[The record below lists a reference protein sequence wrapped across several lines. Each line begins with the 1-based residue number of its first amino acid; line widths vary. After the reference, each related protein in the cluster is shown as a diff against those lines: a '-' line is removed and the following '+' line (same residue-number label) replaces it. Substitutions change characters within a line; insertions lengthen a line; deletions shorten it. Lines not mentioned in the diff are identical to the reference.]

1 MKIGVIRYPGSNC
14 FYDTMRYFNDHDCIE
29 IWYKKDTLD
38 ENIDLLIIPGGFA
51 FGDRYYENATGEYT
65 YDPGQMC
72 VEAPV
77 SKIIFNIHKK
87 CIPILGIC
95 NGFQILIKLGLLP
108 GKLIENRQK
117 RFTSQL
123 VKCNYNFKDYI
134 GKTEMYIANYYGNY
148 QKNTIYSKKK
158 HLQTINDNNNIFLTY
173 EDFSN
178 GSVDNIAGIYNDERN
193 VFGMM
198 PHPERN
204 SNFKN
209 QLLKIL
215 THNYT
220 YINHKIDRLLNS
232 EHISYKSTKQFLRG
246 LYCDGRHVVQ
256 GPGENAGIVDI
267 GKGYC
272 ISIRIESHNHPTFKN
287 AFEGAA
293 TGVGGIIRDI
303 ICMGSKPIALL
314 DFLRFGT
321 DKNSDKLLENA
332 VKGIAYYGNTIGIPN
347 VGGSLHRHS
356 IYDKNPLVN
365 VACIGIVKRDNIIY
379 GNALNKN
386 SVLILCGAKTGDEGV
401 DSAVMA
407 SKQSTNEREL
417 KSQKA
422 DAYLENLLLDA
433 FVEISETGLAE
444 GCQDLGAGGILC
456 ATTEVIKRG
465 REKTG
470 LDLGCDIYLN
480 NVSLKCELDNYSIL
494 ASESQE
500 RMLIVCKPENCSEIY
515 DILNKWNL
523 EHDEIGIVT
532 ENGLY
537 NVYNNESIV
546 YSNKFINFK
555 ETDNNLKNT
564 SNKDIYSIEKI
575 NRPDLWTGYDHTIGC
590 RTIKGP
596 DKPGQYSILDIY
608 EINKK
613 LIITWSTNVDN
624 CYNKMLELNG
634 TPLGIVNCLNF
645 GDPKSCIG
653 DFKNAVEYMNER
665 CIYLKIPLLG
675 GNVSMYNSTN
685 NKDISP
691 SIVIVMIG
699 LMNN

>member
-1 MKIGVIRYPGSNC
+1 
-14 FYDTMRYFNDHDCIE
+14 
-29 IWYKKDTLD
+29 
-38 ENIDLLIIPGGFA
+38 
-51 FGDRYYENATGEYT
+51 
-65 YDPGQMC
+65 
-72 VEAPV
+72 
-77 SKIIFNIHKK
+77 
-87 CIPILGIC
+87 
-95 NGFQILIKLGLLP
+95 
-108 GKLIENRQK
+108 
-117 RFTSQL
+117 
-123 VKCNYNFKDYI
+123 
-134 GKTEMYIANYYGNY
+134 MYIANYYGNY
-148 QKNTIYSKKK
+148 QKNTIYLKKAFK
-158 HLQTINDNNNIFLTY
+158 TDNDNNIFLTY

-365 VACIGIVKRDNIIY
+365 VACIGIVKRENIIY

-407 SKQSTNEREL
+407 SKQSTNE
-417 KSQKA
+417 
-422 DAYLENLLLDA
+422 
-433 FVEISETGLAE
+433 T
-444 GCQDLGAGGILC
+444 
-456 ATTEVIKRG
+456 
-465 REKTG
+465 
-470 LDLGCDIYLN
+470 
-480 NVSLKCELDNYSIL
+480 
-494 ASESQE
+494 
-500 RMLIVCKPENCSEIY
+500 
-515 DILNKWNL
+515 
-523 EHDEIGIVT
+523 
-532 ENGLY
+532 
-537 NVYNNESIV
+537 
-546 YSNKFINFK
+546 
-555 ETDNNLKNT
+555 
-564 SNKDIYSIEKI
+564 
-575 NRPDLWTGYDHTIGC
+575 
-590 RTIKGP
+590 
-596 DKPGQYSILDIY
+596 
-608 EINKK
+608 
-613 LIITWSTNVDN
+613 
-624 CYNKMLELNG
+624 
-634 TPLGIVNCLNF
+634 
-645 GDPKSCIG
+645 
-653 DFKNAVEYMNER
+653 
-665 CIYLKIPLLG
+665 
-675 GNVSMYNSTN
+675 
-685 NKDISP
+685 
-691 SIVIVMIG
+691 
-699 LMNN
+699 

>member
-29 IWYKKDTLD
+29 IWYQKDTLD

-65 YDPGQMC
+65 YNPGQMC

-148 QKNTIYSKKK
+148 QNKNY
-158 HLQTINDNNNIFLTY
+158 DNIFLTY
-173 EDFSN
+173 EGFTN

-193 VFGMM
+193 IFGMM

-232 EHISYKSTKQFLRG
+232 EHISYRSTKKFLRG
-246 LYCDGRHVVQ
+246 LYCEGKQVVQ
-256 GPGENAGIVDI
+256 GPGENAGIIDI

-465 REKTG
+465 REKT
-470 LDLGCDIYLN
+470 DKNLGCDIYLN

-500 RMLIVCKPENCSEIY
+500 RMLIVCKPENCSKIY
-515 DILNKWNL
+515 NILNKWNL

-575 NRPDLWTGYDHTIGC
+575 NRPELWTGYDHTIGC

-665 CIYLKIPLLG
+665 CIYLKIPVLG